1 MSSDCLPHQAR
12 AHVKALHRKWSLA
25 TPSKIAI
32 GSVEGK
38 PASVNVNMEGKPAS
52 VNVNMVGKPASV
64 NVNMEGKPASAPTRE
79 RSKEEGGARDCARD
93 GARDGALDGA
103 RDGGGAREEGQLL
116 LQAADG
122 QLIFADMMCTRM
134 LLDEF
139 GSVSSCPELVRIS
152 LDLP

>member
-1 MSSDCLPHQAR
+1 MTSDCLPHQAR

-52 VNVNMVGKPASV
+52 VNVNMA
-64 NVNMEGKPASAPTRE
+64 GKPASAPTRE
-79 RSKEEGGARDCARD
+79 RSKEEGGARDGARD
-93 GARDGALDGA
+93 GAREGALDGA

-122 QLIFADMMCTRM
+122 QLIFADTMCTRM

>member
-38 PASVNVNMEGKPAS
+38 PASVNVNMVGKPAS
-52 VNVNMVGKPASV
+52 VNVNMEGKPASV

-79 RSKEEGGARDCARD
+79 RSKEEGGARDD
-93 GARDGALDGA
+93 ALD
-103 RDGGGAREEGQLL
+103 GQLL

>member
-12 AHVKALHRKWSLA
+12 AHIKALHRKWSLA

-32 GSVEGK
+32 GSV
-38 PASVNVNMEGKPAS
+38 EGKPAS

-79 RSKEEGGARDCARD
+79 RSKEEG

>member
-38 PASVNVNMEGKPAS
+38 PASVNMEGKPAS
-52 VNVNMVGKPASV
+52 VNVNMA
-64 NVNMEGKPASAPTRE
+64 GKPASAPTRE
-79 RSKEEGGARDCARD
+79 RSKEEG
-93 GARDGALDGA
+93 GA